1 MLQLGVFVMRILSR
15 KQVRD
20 KVSISFAEIARR
32 EARGEFPKRI
42 QISPNRVG
50 WLEDDI
56 DCWIIGLVAKRD
68 RLAGSS

>member
-56 DCWIIGLVAKRD
+56 DRWIIELVAKRD
-68 RLAGSS
+68 RLADSS